1 MGIPFVQ
8 ARAGGGE
15 DFVGVTGGGGG
26 GGGNGGSFYYYG
38 GGNPI
43 FFIIGAVIII
53 VVIRAVRKK
62 FTQHGVAG
70 LSQAMAGTSGAVGGS
85 VAVPDVS
92 AGLAALKQKDSNFDE
107 QNFKDKANT
116 AFFKVQYAWQK
127 KDMEVARAFVSDSIM
142 ERYTVQLQGLKDK
155 HWTNHMDNVA
165 VGSMDIAKVSQDEK
179 FDKITVRISA
189 SVADYTT
196 DDATG
201 KVVKGSQTSSHFT
214 EYWTFIR
221 SKGVHTDN
229 EKSLKNEKC
238 PSCGAALQV
247 SATGKC
253 NYCSSVVSS
262 GEYDWVLSEITQ
274 QGDFERMNLGPPGQG
289 GAIGEGVEKA
299 LTNAVAGAVI
309 SGLLGGFRRRR

>member
-15 DFVGVTGGGGG
+15 EFIDVGGGGSNNSG
-26 GGGNGGSFYYYG
+26 GGSFYYYG
-38 GGNPI
+38 SGNPI
-43 FFIIGAVIII
+43 FFIIAAVIII
-53 VVIRAVRKK
+53 VIISAVRKK
-62 FTQHGVAG
+62 FTQHAGAG
-70 LSQAMAGTSGAVGGS
+70 LQQVLAGSGAVSGT
-85 VAVPDVS
+85 VVLPDIS
-92 AGLAALKQKDSNFDE
+92 AGLAALKQKDANFDE
-107 QNFKDKANT
+107 QSFKDKANT

-165 VGSMDIAKVSQDEK
+165 VGSMEIAKVNQDEK

-189 SVADYTT
+189 SAADYTT

-221 SKGVHTDN
+221 SKSAHTDK

-253 NYCSSVVSS
+253 NYCSSVVTS

-274 QGDFERMNLGPPGQG
+274 QGDFERMNLGSPGQG
-289 GAIGEGVEKA
+289 GAIGANVEKT

-309 SGLLGGFRRRR
+309 AGLLGGFRRRR

>member
-15 DFVGVTGGGGG
+15 EFIDVGGGGSNNSG
-26 GGGNGGSFYYYG
+26 GGSFYYYG
-38 GGNPI
+38 SGNPI
-43 FFIIGAVIII
+43 FFIIAAVIII
-53 VVIRAVRKK
+53 VIIRAVRKK
-62 FTQHGVAG
+62 FTQHAGAG
-70 LSQAMAGTSGAVGGS
+70 LQQALAGRSVISGA
-85 VAVPDVS
+85 AILPDIS
-92 AGLAALKQKDSNFDE
+92 TGLAAIKQKDADFDE
-107 QNFKDKANT
+107 QSFKDKANT

-142 ERYTVQLQGLKDK
+142 ERYTVQLQDLKDK

-165 VGSMDIAKVSQDEK
+165 VGSTEIAKVNQDEK

-189 SVADYTT
+189 SAADYTM

-201 KVVKGSQTSSHFT
+201 KVVKGSQTPNHFT

-221 SKGVHTDN
+221 SKSAHTDK

-253 NYCSSVVSS
+253 NYCSSVVTS

-274 QGDFERMNLGPPGQG
+274 QGDFERMNLGSPGQG
-289 GAIGEGVEKA
+289 GAIGANVEKT

-309 SGLLGGFRRRR
+309 AGLLGGFRRRR